1 MAIDYNSIYNQ
12 IQNPQNLEEQEN
24 QEELL
29 RNQELSSI
37 YNRMHG
43 GSTSTE
49 KTPAGY
55 DENIGSVYQEI
66 NKSFDSPIKSTGKK
80 SLTELANDDEFSTRA
95 ERFLEGIKSNNNIF
109 EYLRD
114 SEYSLSS
121 SIVRSFQAGNWTEEQ
136 KQDYNYL
143 SNQFQNAKLKG
154 IKEHAGLI
162 KDLGFDLVADPLNV
176 LALLFAIP
184 SGGQT
189 LVGRAALGEAAR
201 QGTKQ
206 LIKQSVKSSAPL
218 AKVSALEGATWSGL
232 HDYFLQDI
240 SVDTGL
246 MTEID
251 LSQSAFSGLVGGLAG
266 GMIGGGVGAG
276 IAAKEGKKYLRFAEK
291 EFKYANNSNVEIGGP
306 KLRKEVEDQYNI
318 DQELDVETSQGRLEK
333 ITEDTIEKFD
343 KSQDALEGIALK
355 LFGKSTSE
363 FKKYVEDNPEIA
375 DILRKLRYDW
385 DVGLLKEGDQGATKV
400 KLVDGT
406 ESEFTYGEFYGRLT
420 GKYLHGLQ
428 KIFNPLGYTG
438 FWGKLTTEKNDALA
452 VLLRDK
458 TLNSNNA
465 DVKLRGDEYIY
476 MDVNRL
482 DNKNVYTEKTVK
494 LTPAL
499 KKAYKELRI
508 ILDEGYTDADKVGL
522 FRKGTVN
529 KNGFLPRLYKFDVL
543 DKNKDEFADILIAK
557 GHANPVNEK
566 DLVPFDVTN
575 PDGTVDTILGSQKGQ
590 LGKDEE
596 VFGRN
601 FLNDA
606 NGDME
611 VAQRLKANQIVDDM
625 LKERFTPY
633 EIRVDG
639 KSNSNGFLQPRRFDN
654 IQDNE
659 ISKFLEND
667 VEVILTNYFSN
678 LSQSVSRKKYFGA
691 TEAEFIKKQL
701 SPISEKMFKAR
712 NEDGSRKYTSDEVNN
727 LQKGLKRLYA
737 RATGIDT
744 FSDYG
749 LKKNKYARGA
759 KDWIILSQQASLLP
773 FATLSSV
780 TEPLI
785 LLSRASA
792 TDAPAVLKDIAVSM
806 GKQTKQSFERLFKAI
821 YRGTTGKETK
831 GFSDLADEQW
841 DELYQTGL
849 ALEQSVMERIEGL
862 AGEALENPKL
872 KKAQQVFFHSNLL
885 TPWTKGVQ
893 LASFT
898 TGKRIIKQHAEKL
911 ATGKTA
917 YGKLTTGK
925 RKQVIKELNQLG
937 IDENEAVAWYNKSLD
952 SNGLYDESLAKGLD
966 GRGNLIQGGNGDF
979 YKNNVLGGA
988 NRFVKEIILAP
999 RAAEANRPDW
1009 FGRPDAQFLI
1019 QFAGYPTVF
1028 NNTILKRFLNEVSP
1042 ALRDKNSKYG
1052 IKPNTTAFHNAPKTA
1067 ITALL
1072 MTAVA
1077 HVGNEIRSN
1086 GKASIDYK
1094 TGRRKPEEEILYSA
1108 VRRWG
1113 GLGPYDYM
1121 YRYTE
1126 ESDRNVGQGTALLK
1140 SIGGPFPQ
1148 DVIDMVLYRKGLGE
1162 VIVTNAPYYG
1172 AYDNIF
1178 GDGTKKK
1185 IRAMARGTYKKDKPS
1200 YEQLIKYSKG
1210 GIVKNV
1216 PNVTDEPDE
1225 MKSRVTGQP
1234 FNATSEAAQDIE
1246 DRELKG
1252 QMKGLGL

>member
-12 IQNPQNLEEQEN
+12 IQNSQQIEELKEQEK
-24 QEELL
+24 LL
-29 RNQELSSI
+29 KNQELSSI
-37 YNRMHG
+37 YNRIHG
-43 GSTSTE
+43 GSTPEE
-49 KTPAGY
+49 KTLVGY
-55 DENIGSVYQEI
+55 DENIGSVYKQI
-66 NKSFDSPIKSTGKK
+66 SKSFDSPTKSTGKK
-80 SLTELANDDEFSTRA
+80 SLTELAADEEFSMRS
-95 ERFLEGIKSNNNIF
+95 ERFLEGVAKNENIF

-121 SIVRSFQAGNWTEEQ
+121 SLVRSFQAGKWTEEQ

-143 SNQFQNAKLKG
+143 SNQFQNAELKG

-162 KDLGFDLVADPLNV
+162 KDLGFDLVADPLNI
-176 LALLFAIP
+176 LGLLFAIP
-184 SGGQT
+184 SGGTT
-189 LVGRAALGEAAR
+189 LAGRAALGEAAR

-206 LIKQSVKSSAPL
+206 LIKQSVKSSKPL
-218 AKVSALEGATWSGL
+218 AKVSAFEGVTWNGL

-246 MTEID
+246 MTEVD
-251 LSQSAFSGLVGGLAG
+251 LSQSVFSGLVGGLAG
-266 GMIGGGVGAG
+266 GAIGGVIGTGL
-276 IAAKEGKKYLRFAEK
+276 AAREGKKYLRFAEK
-291 EFKYANNSNVEIGGP
+291 EFNFAQNSNVEFEGP
-306 KLRKEVEDQYNI
+306 KLRKKVEDEYNI
-318 DQELDVETSQGRLEK
+318 DQELDVETSQGKLEK
-333 ITEDTIEKFD
+333 ITEKTIEKFD
-343 KSQDALEGIALK
+343 KSQDAFEGVALK

-400 KLVDGT
+400 KLLDGT

-420 GKYLHGLQ
+420 GKYLHSLQ

-438 FWGKLTTEKNDALA
+438 FWGKLTTKNNDALA

-458 TLNSNNA
+458 TLNSKNA
-465 DVKLRGDEYIY
+465 NIRLGDNEYIY
-476 MDVNRL
+476 MDIDRVN
-482 DNKNVYTEKTVK
+482 NKNVYSEKTIK
-494 LTPAL
+494 LTPSI
-499 KKAYKELRI
+499 KKAYKELRN
-508 ILDEGYTDADKVGL
+508 ILDEGYTDADNVGL
-522 FRKGTVN
+522 FREGTIN
-529 KNGFLPRLYKFDVL
+529 KKGFLPRLYKFDVL

-557 GHANPVNEK
+557 GHADPVNEK
-566 DLVPFDVTN
+566 DLIPFDVTN
-575 PDGTVDTILGSQKGQ
+575 PDGSVDTILGSQKGQ

-611 VAQRLKANQIVDDM
+611 VAKRKKAQQIVDDM

-633 EIRVDG
+633 EVRASG
-639 KSNSNGFLQPRRFDN
+639 KSNANGFLQPRRFDN

-659 ISKFLEND
+659 ISKFLEDD

-678 LSQSVSRKKYFGA
+678 LSQSVARKKYFGA
-691 TEAEFIKKQL
+691 TEFEFQKKQL
-701 SPISEKMFKAR
+701 APIADKMYKAK
-712 NEDGSRKYTSDEVNN
+712 NPDGSRKYTSDELKN
-727 LQKGLKRLYA
+727 LQKGLNRLYA

-749 LKKNKYARGA
+749 LKKNKYARNT

-792 TDAPAVLKDIAVSM
+792 TDAPAVLGNIAVAM
-806 GKQTKQSFERLFKAI
+806 GKQTKQSFERLFKAV

-872 KKAQQVFFHSNLL
+872 KKAQQAFFHSNLL
-885 TPWTKGVQ
+885 TPWTKAVQ

-898 TGKRIIKQHAEKL
+898 TGKRIIKQHSEKL

-917 YGKLTTGK
+917 YGKLTKGK
-925 RKQVIKELNQLG
+925 KNQIIKELNQLG
-937 IDENEAVAWYNKSLD
+937 INENDAVSWYNKSLD
-952 SNGLYDESLAKGLD
+952 SNGLYDESLAKGLN

-1028 NNTILKRFLNEVSP
+1028 NNTILKRFINELSPVS
-1042 ALRDKNSKYG
+1042 RDKNSKLG
-1052 IKPNTTAFHNAPKTA
+1052 IKPNVTAFHNAPKTA

-1077 HVGNEIRSN
+1077 HAGNEIRSN

-1094 TGRRKPEEEILYSA
+1094 TGKRKSEEEIMHAA

-1162 VIVTNAPYYG
+1162 VFVTNAPYYG
-1172 AYDNIF
+1172 AYDTIF
-1178 GDGTKKK
+1178 GEGTKKK
-1185 IRAMARGTYKKDKPS
+1185 IRAQARGTYKKEKPS
-1200 YEQLIKYSKG
+1200 YKQLIKYAKG

-1225 MKSRVTGQP
+1225 MQSRVTGKP

>member
-95 ERFLEGIKSNNNIF
+95 ERFLEGIKSNDNIF

-246 MTEID
+246 MTEVN
-251 LSQSAFSGLVGGLAG
+251 LGQSAFAGLVGGLAG
-266 GMIGGGVGAG
+266 GTIGGAVGTG
-276 IAAKEGKKYLRFAEK
+276 LAAKEGKKYLRFAEK
-291 EFKYANNSNVEIGGP
+291 EFKYANNSNVEFSSP

-318 DQELDVETSQGRLEK
+318 DQELDIETSQGRLGK

-375 DILRKLRYDW
+375 DILRKFRYDW

-428 KIFNPLGYTG
+428 KIFNPLGYTS
-438 FWGKLTTEKNDALA
+438 FWGKLTTKKNDALA

-482 DNKNVYTEKTVK
+482 NNKNVYTEKTVK

-611 VAQRLKANQIVDDM
+611 VAQRLKAKQIVDDM

-633 EIRVDG
+633 EVRVDG
-639 KSNSNGFLQPRRFDN
+639 KSNANGFLQPRRFDN

-712 NEDGSRKYTSDEVNN
+712 NSDGSRKYTSDEVNN
-727 LQKGLKRLYA
+727 LQKGLKRLYT

-773 FATLSSV
+773 FATVSSI

-792 TDAPAVLKDIAVSM
+792 TDAPAVLGDIAVAM

-831 GFSDLADEQW
+831 GFSDLTDEKW

-937 IDENEAVAWYNKSLD
+937 INENEAVAWYNKSLD

-966 GRGNLIQGGNGDF
+966 GKGNGDF

-988 NRFVKEIILAP
+988 NRFVKEIILSP

-1028 NNTILKRFLNEVSP
+1028 NNTILKRFINELSPVS
-1042 ALRDKNSKYG
+1042 RDKNKKLGLKYNEG
-1052 IKPNTTAFHNAPKTA
+1052 FGHTAPKTA
-1067 ITALL
+1067 MTVLF

-1086 GKASIDYK
+1086 GKATIDYK
-1094 TGRRKPEEEILYSA
+1094 TGKRKPEEEVLASA
-1108 VRRWG
+1108 IRRWG
-1113 GLGPYDYM
+1113 GFGPYDYM

-1162 VIVTNAPYYG
+1162 VAVTNLPYYG

-1178 GDGTKKK
+1178 GEGTKKK
-1185 IRAMARGTYKKDKPS
+1185 LRAKARGSYKEDKPN

-1234 FNATSEAAQDIE
+1234 FNETSEAAQDIE

>member
-49 KTPAGY
+49 ETPAGY
-55 DENIGSVYQEI
+55 DENIGSVYKEI

-95 ERFLEGIKSNNNIF
+95 ERFLEGIKSNDNIF

-276 IAAKEGKKYLRFAEK
+276 LAAKEGKKYLRFAEK
-291 EFKYANNSNVEIGGP
+291 EFKYANNSNVEFTGP

-318 DQELDVETSQGRLEK
+318 DQELDIETSQGRLGK

-375 DILRKLRYDW
+375 DILRKFRYDW

-611 VAQRLKANQIVDDM
+611 VAQRRKANQIVDDM

-633 EIRVDG
+633 EVRVDG
-639 KSNSNGFLQPRRFDN
+639 KSNANGFLQPRRFDN

-701 SPISEKMFKAR
+701 FPIADKMFKAR
-712 NEDGSRKYTSDEVNN
+712 NSDGSRKYTSDEVNN
-727 LQKGLKRLYA
+727 LQKGLKRLYT

-773 FATLSSV
+773 FATVSSI

-792 TDAPAVLKDIAVSM
+792 TDAPAVLGDIAVAM

-831 GFSDLADEQW
+831 GFSDLTDEKW

-893 LASFT
+893 LASFL

-937 IDENEAVAWYNKSLD
+937 INENEAVAWYNKSLD

-966 GRGNLIQGGNGDF
+966 GKGNLIQGGNGDF

-988 NRFVKEIILAP
+988 NRFVKEIILSP

-1028 NNTILKRFLNEVSP
+1028 NNTILKRFINELSPVS
-1042 ALRDKNSKYG
+1042 RDKNKKLGLKYNEG
-1052 IKPNTTAFHNAPKTA
+1052 FGHTAPKTA
-1067 ITALL
+1067 MTVLF

-1077 HVGNEIRSN
+1077 HAGNEIRSN
-1086 GKASIDYK
+1086 GKATIDYK
-1094 TGRRKPEEEILYSA
+1094 TGKRKPEEEVLASA
-1108 VRRWG
+1108 IRRWG
-1113 GLGPYDYM
+1113 GFGPYDYM

-1162 VIVTNAPYYG
+1162 VAVTNLPYYG

-1178 GDGTKKK
+1178 GEGTKKK
-1185 IRAMARGTYKKDKPS
+1185 LRAKARGTYKEEKPN

-1234 FNATSEAAQDIE
+1234 FNETSEAAQDIE

>member
-1 MAIDYNSIYNQ
+1 MAINYNNIYNQ
-12 IQNPQNLEEQEN
+12 IQNPQETEQLEE

-43 GSTSTE
+43 GSISTE
-49 KTPAGY
+49 KSPAGY
-55 DENIGSVYQEI
+55 DENIGSVYKEI
-66 NKSFDSPIKSTGKK
+66 NKSFASPIKSTGKK
-80 SLTELANDDEFSTRA
+80 SLTDLANDDEFSTRS
-95 ERFLEGIKSNNNIF
+95 ERFLEGIKSNDNIF

-121 SIVRSFQAGNWTEEQ
+121 AISRSFQAGKWTEEQ

-143 SNQFQNAKLKG
+143 SSKFQNAELKG

-162 KDLGFDLVADPLNV
+162 KDLGFDLVTDPLNI

-184 SGGQT
+184 SGGTT
-189 LVGRAALGEAAR
+189 LGGRAVLGEAAR

-218 AKVSALEGATWSGL
+218 AKISALEGATWGGL

-246 MTEID
+246 MTEVN
-251 LSQSAFSGLVGGLAG
+251 LGQSAFAGLVGGLAG
-266 GMIGGGVGAG
+266 GTIGGAIGTG
-276 IAAKEGKKYLRFAEK
+276 ISAREGKKYLKFAEK
-291 EFKYANNSNVEIGGP
+291 EFNHANNSNVEFVGP
-306 KLRKEVEDQYNI
+306 RLRKEVEEQYNI
-318 DQELDVETSQGRLEK
+318 DQELDVETSQGRLGK
-333 ITEDTIEKFD
+333 ITKDTIERFD
-343 KSQDALEGIALK
+343 KSQDALEGVALK

-375 DILRKLRYDW
+375 DILRKFRYDW

-428 KIFNPLGYTG
+428 KIFNPLGYTS
-438 FWGKLTTEKNDALA
+438 FWGKLTSEKNDALA

-465 DVKLRGDEYIY
+465 DVKLRGDDYVY
-476 MDVNRL
+476 MDVDRIN
-482 DNKNVYTEKTVK
+482 NKNVYTEKTVK
-494 LTPAL
+494 LTPSL

-575 PDGTVDTILGSQKGQ
+575 PDGTIDTILGSQKGQ
-590 LGKDEE
+590 LGKDET

-606 NGDME
+606 NQDME

-633 EIRVDG
+633 EVKVKG
-639 KSNSNGFLQPRRFDN
+639 KSNANGFLQPRRFDN

-691 TEAEFIKKQL
+691 TEFEFQQKQL
-701 SPISEKMFKAR
+701 APIAEKMFKAR
-712 NEDGSRKYTSDEVNN
+712 NSDGSRKYTSDEVKN
-727 LQKGLKRLYA
+727 LQKGLTRLYA

-792 TDAPAVLKDIAVSM
+792 TDAPAVLKDIAVAM
-806 GKQTKQSFERLFKAI
+806 GKQTKQSMERLFKAI

-862 AGEALENPKL
+862 AGEALENPRL

-898 TGKRIIKQHAEKL
+898 TGKRIIKQHSEKL
-911 ATGKTA
+911 ATGRTA
-917 YGKLTTGK
+917 YGKLTKGK
-925 RKQVIKELNQLG
+925 KNQIIKELNQLG
-937 IDENEAVAWYNKSLD
+937 INENEAVAWYNKSLD
-952 SNGLYDESLAKGLD
+952 SNGLYDDALAKGFN
-966 GRGNLIQGGNGDF
+966 GRGNLIKGGNGDF

-1028 NNTILKRFLNEVSP
+1028 NNTILKRFINELSPVS
-1042 ALRDKNSKYG
+1042 RDKNSKFG
-1052 IKPNTTAFHNAPKTA
+1052 IKPNKTAFHNAPKTA

-1094 TGRRKPEEEILYSA
+1094 TGKRKPEEEILKSA

-1148 DVIDMVLYRKGLGE
+1148 DIIDMVLYRKGLGE
-1162 VIVTNAPYYG
+1162 VVVTNLPYYG

-1185 IRAMARGTYKKDKPS
+1185 IRAMARGSYKKDKPN

-1234 FNATSEAAQDIE
+1234 FNETSEAAQDIE